1 MLLISL
7 AAGTSMARGSA
18 ANYSVLPYV
27 GSEIL
32 SASPAAPIPEPFF
45 RGEPHR
51 EYFGDDR
58 TIRLLGQLALK
69 DPNPLVR
76 QRAVLD
82 LGKTNNYNAIKII
95 KKALEDKD
103 YHVRGAA
110 ALALCQFPPEKTVG
124 LLKDAL
130 EKASNNQSAYHK
142 QEDLT
147 SLIRAVRYMKQPVLA
162 EPLMKLLKHPDPAIR
177 TDVLNT
183 LSEMEKS
190 PPSQVLGELINDKSA
205 SVRLAAVKNAAFAK
219 HDAELITLLEKII
232 SNDRELPAIRGQ
244 ALSSLAKLGP
254 PERLDKTILSLSKN
268 PNPLIRIGA
277 VRVLAVRGY
286 RKRIQQLLYDP
297 STPVRLEAVRA
308 AGKLKIVESTDR
320 LFQILID
327 TPPKQLHQAARIA
340 LEEISTQDVAK
351 KAGELFTKIKDQYLK
366 IIKKLREKMTT
377 QEWLTLNRK
386 RLKLARNLAS
396 LSYILTTLKSYE
408 AYDERIDLLNKVGVL
423 DPVLKDIATSLGQ
436 FGDKR
441 ASKSIKK
448 RLVDC
453 ADYTLWALRQT
464 YLDPIHPKPVPEDN
478 SSALIEAAVKLQ
490 IYDALPVIMRF
501 SSMGFERYRA
511 KRSGWTADMMMP
523 ALVDEKT
530 RAIVID
536 ELRKQ
541 LRRRYAPIRCKFE
554 SAKSLG
560 KLKATEALNDLR
572 WLLEDG
578 YDKRLMIAAAWAIQQ
593 ITGKTPSI
601 GQPRPYPGDWII
613 KSIEKVPFYI
623 PTPSKEQEKTNPS
636 SKM

>member
-1 MLLISL
+1 MILISL

-18 ANYSVLPYV
+18 VNYSVLPYV
-27 GSEIL
+27 GSEVL
-32 SASPAAPIPEPFF
+32 SASPATPIPEPFF
-45 RGEPHR
+45 YGKSHR
-51 EYFGDDR
+51 QYFGDDR

-82 LGKTNNYNAIKII
+82 LSKTNNSNAIKII
-95 KKALEDKD
+95 KKVLDDQD
-103 YHVRGAA
+103 YHVRCAA
-110 ALALCQFPPEKTVG
+110 ALALCQFPPEKTLG

-130 EKASNNQSAYHK
+130 EKACNNTSTYPK
-142 QEDLT
+142 QADLT
-147 SLIRAVRYMKQPVLA
+147 GLIRAVRYMKQPVLA
-162 EPLMKLLKHPDPAIR
+162 EPLMKLLKHPDPTIR

-183 LSEMEKS
+183 LSEMKKS
-190 PPSQVLGELINDKSA
+190 PPLQVLEKLINDNFA

-219 HDAELITLLEKII
+219 ADAKLITLLEKIVG
-232 SNDRELPAIRGQ
+232 NDRELPAIRGE

-297 STPVRLEAVRA
+297 STPVQLEAVKA
-308 AGKLKIVESTDR
+308 AGKLKIVESIDR
-320 LFQILID
+320 LFQILTD
-327 TPPKQLHQAARIA
+327 TPPKQLHQAARVA

-351 KAGELFTKIKDQYLK
+351 KAGELFIKLKGQYLK
-366 IIKKLREKMTT
+366 LIKEPWEKMTFR
-377 QEWLTLNRK
+377 EWSIFKRK

-396 LSYILTTLKSYE
+396 LSYILTSLKSYE

-423 DPVLKDIATSLGQ
+423 DPVLKDIAASLGQ

-453 ADYTLWALRQT
+453 ADYTLWALRET
-464 YLDPIHPKPVPEDN
+464 FRDPTHPKPVPEDN
-478 SSALIEAAVKLQ
+478 SSALIVAAVKLQ

-530 RAIVID
+530 RPIVID

-541 LRRRYAPIRCKFE
+541 LRRRFAPIRCKFE

-560 KLKATEALNDLR
+560 KLKAAEALDDLH
-572 WLLEDG
+572 WLLEER

-593 ITGKTPSI
+593 ITGKTPPI

-613 KSIEKVPFYI
+613 KSIEEVPYYV
-623 PTPSKEQEKTNPS
+623 PPPPKEQEKPNSS